1 MNEYVAS
8 GNDSDAIK
16 RRAYRKVWWRI
27 IPLLFVCYGIA
38 FIDRINLGFTKL
50 QMSDALGINAT
61 WYGIAAGAFFITYA
75 LCEIP
80 SNILL
85 ARWGARLTFVRIM
98 FLWGLA
104 TAATAFITTVG
115 HLVTLR
121 LLVGAFEA
129 GFLPGIVL
137 YLTFW
142 FPASMRARVTAV
154 IFVANAAAGSVAAP
168 ISGWILSSMNGVLG
182 LEGWKWV
189 FILEGLPACVMGLV
203 CLKALRD
210 RPEEAEWLT
219 DVEKAAIKADLAT
232 EAVTHPDHSA
242 GVFRQVLGNPINYMV
257 AFLFFTAICSNY
269 LLFFWLPTIVKETG
283 VASLV
288 NVGLLTAIPLAMGFV
303 GAVFLSWSSDR
314 LKERRWHLALC
325 FCLIA
330 LGLIASTSTHSLP
343 LMLVSFAIASFATGA
358 SGPLIWAIPPA
369 YLGKK
374 AAPVGLAFISTLG
387 NIAGFASPPLLG
399 YIKTTTGSLTPG
411 VIGIAV
417 LSAVGALCIAFAFP
431 EQAVRVRGKEVLDGL
446 EQA

>member
-1 MNEYVAS
+1 
-8 GNDSDAIK
+8 
-16 RRAYRKVWWRI
+16 
-27 IPLLFVCYGIA
+27 
-38 FIDRINLGFTKL
+38 
-50 QMSDALGINAT
+50 
-61 WYGIAAGAFFITYA
+61 
-75 LCEIP
+75 
-80 SNILL
+80 
-85 ARWGARLTFVRIM
+85 M

-104 TAATAFITTVG
+104 TAATAFITNVG

-242 GVFRQVLGNPINYMV
+242 GVLRQVLGNPINYMV
-257 AFLFFTAICSNY
+257 AFLFFTAICSTY
-269 LLFFWLPTIVKETG
+269 LLFFWLQTIVKESG
-283 VASLV
+283 VASFV

-417 LSAVGALCIAFAFP
+417 LSTVGALCIAFAFP
-431 EQAVRVRGKEVLDGL
+431 EQAVRVRGKELLDGL

>member
-1 MNEYVAS
+1 MNEYLAS
-8 GNDSDAIK
+8 NSDASLLRK
-16 RRAYRKVWWRI
+16 RAYRKIWWRI

-50 QMSDALGINAT
+50 QMSDALGINPT
-61 WYGIAAGAFFITYA
+61 WYGIAAGAFFITYS
-75 LCEIP
+75 LCEMP

-85 ARWGARLTFVRIM
+85 ARWGARRTFVRIM

-104 TAATAFITTVG
+104 TAATAFVLTVG
-115 HLVTLR
+115 HLITLR
-121 LLVGAFEA
+121 LLLGAFEA

-154 IFVANAAAGSVAAP
+154 IFVANAAAGSIAAP
-168 ISGWILSSMNGVLG
+168 LSGWILTSLNGALG
-182 LEGWKWV
+182 LAGWKWV
-189 FILEGLPACVMGLV
+189 FIVQGLPACVLGIV
-203 CLKALRD
+203 CFLTLRD
-210 RPEEAEWLT
+210 KPDDAEWLT
-219 DVEKAAIKADLAT
+219 AEEKAAVKADLAS
-232 EAVTHPDHSA
+232 EVVVSPDHSF
-242 GVFRQVLGNPINYMV
+242 GVFRQVLGNPVNYLV

-269 LLFFWLPTIVKETG
+269 LLFFWLPTIVKESG

-288 NVGLLTAIPLAMGFV
+288 NVGLLTAVPLAMGFI
-303 GAVFLSWSSDR
+303 GAIVLSWSSDW

-330 LGLIASTSTHSLP
+330 LGLIASTTTHSLP
-343 LMLVSFAIASFATGA
+343 LMLISFAVASFATGA

-374 AAPVGLAFISTLG
+374 AAPIGIAFISTLG

-399 YIKTTTGSLTPG
+399 YIKTTTGSLTNG
-411 VIGIAV
+411 VLLIAA
-417 LSAVGALCIAFAFP
+417 LSAVGAICIAFAFP
-431 EQAVRVRGKEVLDGL
+431 ERVVRVAQKDAIE
-446 EQA
+446 AA

>member
-1 MNEYVAS
+1 MNDYVTS
-8 GNDSDAIK
+8 KYEPDAIK
-16 RRAYRKVWWRI
+16 RVAYRKIWWHI

-50 QMSDALGINAT
+50 QMSDALGINPT

-75 LCEIP
+75 ICEVP
-80 SNILL
+80 SNMLL
-85 ARWGARLTFVRIM
+85 AKWGARRTFIRIM
-98 FLWGLA
+98 VLWGLA
-104 TAATAFITTVG
+104 TAATAFISSVG

-121 LLVGAFEA
+121 LLLGAFEA

-168 ISGWILSSMNGVLG
+168 LSGWILSSMNGVWG
-182 LEGWKWV
+182 LAGWKWV
-189 FILEGLPACVMGLV
+189 FILEGLPACAMGFV
-203 CLKALRD
+203 CFKMLRD
-210 RPEEAEWLT
+210 RPDQAEWLS
-219 DVEKAAIKADLAT
+219 DAEKSAVNADLAAEVVST
-232 EAVTHPDHSA
+232 DHSA
-242 GVFRQVLGNPINYMV
+242 GVLRQVLGNPTNYLV

-269 LLFFWLPTIVKETG
+269 LLFFWLPTIVRESG

-303 GAVFLSWSSDR
+303 GAIVLSWSSDW

-343 LMLVSFAIASFATGA
+343 LMLISFAVASFATGA

-374 AAPVGLAFISTLG
+374 AAPVGIAFISTLG

-399 YIKTTTGSLTPG
+399 YIKSSTGSLAPG

-431 EQAVRVRGKEVLDGL
+431 EQAVRVKHKDVLDTL